1 MDRSGWLR
9 EVAGLLQSAASSLEQ
24 PFATIRMHSATAWS
38 GPAAE
43 RLATS
48 LRTWDAVCT
57 AAAESLTRH
66 ARTMVAEASRL
77 ETSQVSTGW

>member
-1 MDRSGWLR
+1 MDRSGALR
-9 EVAGLLQSAASSLEQ
+9 EAAGLLQSAANNLEE
-24 PFATIRMHSATAWS
+24 PFATIRSHSATAWS

-43 RLATS
+43 RLASS

-66 ARTMVAEASRL
+66 ARTMIAEASQL
-77 ETSQVSTGW
+77 EPSQVSSGW

>member
-1 MDRSGWLR
+1 MDRSGALR
-9 EVAGLLQSAASSLEQ
+9 EAAGLLQSAAKSLEQ
-24 PFATIRMHSATAWS
+24 PFATIRSHSATAWS

-48 LRTWDAVCT
+48 LQTWDAVCT
-57 AAAESLTRH
+57 AAAESLSRQ
-66 ARTMVAEASRL
+66 ARSMIAEASQL